1 MKSDYTH
8 IEQLTDLEII
18 TLYKQDGDKK
28 SIGLLFKRYM
38 TLVYGV
44 SLKYLKN
51 REASQDMTMQVFE
64 KLLLNLK
71 TQEVLSFKSWLYVLT
86 KNECLMFLRKHSRR
100 NGQTETINGESFV
113 ELSIAVHHEEE
124 DLAEDVNKLETCI
137 EKLNKEQQHCIK
149 LFYIEKKC
157 YQEVCDITGYE
168 MKKVKSYL
176 QNGRRNL
183 KLCIEKLR
191 GQEEQTY

>member
-1 MKSDYTH
+1 LKTDDSN

-18 TLYKQDGDKK
+18 TFYKESADKK
-28 SIGLLFKRYM
+28 SVGILFKRYL

-44 SLKYLKN
+44 SLKYLKE
-51 REASQDMTMQVFE
+51 REAAQDMTMQVFE

-71 TQEVLSFKSWLYVLT
+71 NQEVLNFKSWLFVLT
-86 KNECLMFLRKHSRR
+86 KNECLMFLRKHSKR
-100 NGQTETINGESFV
+100 NGQTQSINDEGFMES
-113 ELSIAVHHEEE
+113 SISAHHEEE
-124 DLAEDVNKLETCI
+124 GLDENIDKLAPCV
-137 EKLNKEQQHCIK
+137 EKLNDAQQQCIK
-149 LFYIEKKC
+149 LFYLEKKC
-157 YQEVCDITGYE
+157 YQEVCDVTGFE